1 VYELMDGS
9 VLRAKLEITGIL
21 RSDKYGPDGDP
32 LYIIN
37 NQPIQRMKV
46 AANLIQKHKIPQ
58 QQDTS
63 RKGIY
68 G

>member
-1 VYELMDGS
+1 MSDGS
-9 VLRAKLEITGIL
+9 VLRATLEITGIL
-21 RSDKYGPDGDP
+21 RTDKYGPDGDP

-46 AANLIQKHKIPQ
+46 AENLIKKQKIPQ
-58 QQDTS
+58 RETG
-63 RKGIY
+63 RKGMY

>member
-1 VYELMDGS
+1 MYELVDGS

-21 RSDKYGPDGDP
+21 RTDKYGPDGDP

-46 AANLIQKHKIPQ
+46 AESLIKKQRIPQ
-58 QQDTS
+58 KDTG
-63 RKGIY
+63 RKDIY